1 MSELEKAEGYAI
13 DAMTRYVIEHV
24 KSEVGINSIEQ
35 HEIEELVS
43 TAVVDF
49 AKRQSA
55 AIVESRKVYGTVSD
69 IQSRLDKLEEDSHP
83 YIKTWPAKELDKAIF
98 GLRSAQK
105 KLEVRLEQLEAN
117 AGS

>member
-1 MSELEKAEGYAI
+1 MSELEKVRGYAI

-24 KSEVGINSIEQ
+24 KSEIGVNSLEQ

-49 AKRQSA
+49 AQRQSA
-55 AIVESRKVYGTVSD
+55 TIVATRKVEDTVSD
-69 IQSRLDKLEEDSHP
+69 IKSRLDKLEENSHP

-98 GLRSAQK
+98 GLRAAQK
-105 KLEVRLEQLEAN
+105 KLEVRLEQLEADE
-117 AGS
+117 SR